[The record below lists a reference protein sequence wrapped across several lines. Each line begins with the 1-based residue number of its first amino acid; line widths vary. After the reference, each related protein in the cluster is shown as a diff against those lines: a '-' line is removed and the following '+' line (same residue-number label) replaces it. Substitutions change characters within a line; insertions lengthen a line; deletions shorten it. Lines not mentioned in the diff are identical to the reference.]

1 MILLLKTFTLENE
14 FMKKY
19 RISVIM
25 GIYNCAPTLA
35 EALDSLLA
43 QTYQGFKV
51 IMCDDGSAD
60 NTIEVA
66 QTYVNR
72 YPDKFMLIR
81 NDRNIKL
88 AATLNHCLKYADTE
102 YVARMDGDDLS
113 MPDRFEKEMNFLDEH
128 PEYAL
133 VSCPMIYFDEHGDY
147 RTGTAK
153 EMPTKHDFHWG
164 TPFCHAPA
172 MMRTEILKQIG
183 GYTSASWVERAEDY
197 YLWSKF
203 YVKGYKGFN
212 LQNPLYKMRNGRDA
226 FARRRA
232 SDRWRTYK
240 LGVRVKKMLGLR
252 YPYLSGLKGLCKIF
266 IPPFLVVKFKGIK

>member
-1 MILLLKTFTLENE
+1 MILLLKTFTLGNE

-66 QTYVNR
+66 QTYVDR
-72 YPDKFMLIR
+72 YPDKFMLTR

-88 AATLNHCLKYADTE
+88 AATLNHCLEYVDTE

-153 EMPTKHDFHWG
+153 EMPTKHDIHWV
-164 TPFCHAPA
+164 TP
-172 MMRTEILKQIG
+172 I
-183 GYTSASWVERAEDY
+183 
-197 YLWSKF
+197 
-203 YVKGYKGFN
+203 
-212 LQNPLYKMRNGRDA
+212 
-226 FARRRA
+226 
-232 SDRWRTYK
+232 
-240 LGVRVKKMLGLR
+240 
-252 YPYLSGLKGLCKIF
+252 
-266 IPPFLVVKFKGIK
+266 